1 MHIIVGKIF
10 YFVMSI
16 KEKRQSINFDKFIKK
31 DIEKRYSM
39 VNSNSLQQVRNIGIM
54 AHIDA
59 GKTTVTERIL
69 YYTGR
74 VHKMGEVHEGTAT
87 MDWMPQER
95 ERGITIS
102 SAVTT
107 SFWKGF
113 QINTI
118 DTPGHV
124 DFTVEVERSL
134 RVLDGAIVVFCAVA
148 GVEPQTET
156 VWHQADRYQ
165 VPRIAFVNKMD
176 RIGADYYGT
185 IKMIREKFAT
195 IPLVIQIPWGSE
207 NNFQGII
214 DIIKMKAY
222 SYTLDS
228 LGTNYCI
235 EEIPDKY
242 KKEAE
247 KAQKNL
253 MDILSEEDENF
264 LEDYLDGNEISEEKI
279 HQTIRRLTIKNKV
292 VPVLC
297 GSALK
302 NKGVQLL
309 LDAVNNYLPSPLEVP
324 PIKGENP
331 KTGKEITRKT
341 DISEPLSVLV
351 FKVMTDPFF
360 GRLCFIRVYSGIIK
374 EGLYVYNS
382 TQDVKERINR
392 LVKIHADHK
401 EQVKEIS
408 AGNLGAIIGLKKAG
422 TGDTLC
428 DENKPILLE
437 KIKFPEPVI
446 SIAIEPKSFAD
457 RDKMAIALEKI
468 AEEDPTFKHS
478 VNKDTGQTIIS
489 GMGELHLEI
498 IVDRLLRE
506 YKLDGNVGKPQVA
519 FKETITKK
527 ATAQGKFVR
536 QSGGRGQYGDVIIEI
551 EPYKEGNFEF
561 IDRTVGGAI
570 PKEYIPA
577 VKQGIQE
584 AMLCGILASYPVT
597 NIKVSVVDGSF
608 HPVDSSELA
617 FKIAASK
624 ALKEGLKKAS
634 PVLLEP
640 IVEIEIRT
648 PEEYLGSIIGDL
660 NSRRAKIL
668 GIQEKK
674 NIKGKIILAHVPL
687 QEVFGYATTLRSIT
701 QGRAIYV
708 MQFAYYEVAPENI
721 IKKISYKI

>member
-1 MHIIVGKIF
+1 MI
-10 YFVMSI
+10 I
-16 KEKRQSINFDKFIKK
+16 KEKTKRNNFKKYIKEE
-31 DIEKRYSM
+31 IENKYSM
-39 VNSNSLQQVRNIGIM
+39 LNSNGLQKVRNIGIM

-107 SFWKGF
+107 SFWKGY

-134 RVLDGAIVVFCAVA
+134 RILDGAIVVFCAVG

-165 VPRIAFVNKMD
+165 VPRIAFINKMD
-176 RIGADYYGT
+176 RTGADFYGT
-185 IKMIREKFAT
+185 IKMIKEKFSA
-195 IPLVIQIPWGSE
+195 IPLVTQIPWGKE
-207 NNFQGII
+207 GDFQGII
-214 DIIKMKAY
+214 DIVQMKAY
-222 SYTLDS
+222 SYTIDS
-228 LGTNYCI
+228 LGTNYCV
-235 EEIPDKY
+235 EEIPEKY
-242 KKEAE
+242 MKEAE
-247 KAQKNL
+247 KAQKKL
-253 MDILSEEDENF
+253 FDILSEEDESF
-264 LEDYLDGNEISEEKI
+264 MEDYLYNKDISEERI
-279 HQTIRRLTIKNKV
+279 YQTIRKLTIRNKL

-302 NKGVQLL
+302 NKGIQLL
-309 LDAVNNYLPSPLEVP
+309 LDAVNNYLPSPLEVL
-324 PIKGENP
+324 PIIGEDP

-341 DISEPLSVLV
+341 DVNEPLSALV
-351 FKVMTDPFF
+351 FKVTTDPFF
-360 GRLCFIRVYSGIIK
+360 GRLCFIRVYSGTIS
-374 EGLYVYNS
+374 EGHYVYNS
-382 TQDVKERINR
+382 TQNIKERINR

-408 AGNLGAIIGLKKAG
+408 AGNLGAIIGLKKSG

-428 DENKPILLE
+428 DEKKPIILE

-446 SIAIEPKSFAD
+446 SIAIEPKSLGD
-457 RDKMAIALEKI
+457 REKMAIALNKI
-468 AEEDPTFKHS
+468 GEEDPTFKHAY
-478 VNKDTGQTIIS
+478 NKDTGQTIIS

-506 YKLDGNVGKPQVA
+506 YKLDGNIGEPQVA
-519 FKETITKK
+519 FRETVTEK
-527 ATAQGKFVR
+527 ATARGRFIR
-536 QSGGRGQYGDVIIEI
+536 QSGGRGQYGDVIIEV
-551 EPYKEGNFEF
+551 EPYKEGTFEF
-561 IDRTVGGAI
+561 IDRTVGGSI
-570 PKEYIPA
+570 PKEYMPA

-584 AMLCGILASYPVT
+584 AMLCGVLASYPVT
-597 NIKVSVVDGSF
+597 NIRVSVIDGSF
-608 HPVDSSELA
+608 HSVDSSELA
-617 FKIAASK
+617 FKIAASI
-624 ALKEGLKKAS
+624 ALKEGLKKAN

-648 PEEYLGSIIGDL
+648 PEEYLGSIISDL

-668 GIQEKK
+668 GIQEKS
-674 NIKGKIILAHVPL
+674 NIKGKIIIAHVPL
-687 QEVFGYATTLRSIT
+687 QEVFGYATNLRSIT

-708 MQFAYYEVAPENI
+708 MQFAYYEIAPEDV
-721 IKKISYKI
+721 IKKISCII

>member
-1 MHIIVGKIF
+1 MI
-10 YFVMSI
+10 I
-16 KEKRQSINFDKFIKK
+16 KEKTKQINFKK
-31 DIEKRYSM
+31 YVKKEKEKKYSM
-39 VNSNSLQQVRNIGIM
+39 LSTNSLQKVRNIGIM

-107 SFWKGF
+107 SFWKGY

-134 RVLDGAIVVFCAVA
+134 RILDGAIVVFCAVG

-165 VPRIAFVNKMD
+165 VPRIAFINKMD
-176 RIGADYYGT
+176 RIGADFYGT
-185 IKMIREKFAT
+185 AKMIKEKFSA
-195 IPLVIQIPWGSE
+195 IPLVTQIPWGKE
-207 NNFQGII
+207 GNFRGII

-222 SYTLDS
+222 SYTIDS
-228 LGTNYCI
+228 LGTDYCV
-235 EEIPDKY
+235 EEIPEKY
-242 KKEAE
+242 MKEAE
-247 KAQKNL
+247 KAQKKL
-253 MDILSEEDENF
+253 IDILSEEDESF
-264 LEDYLDGNEISEEKI
+264 MEDYLYGKGISEERIYK
-279 HQTIRRLTIKNKV
+279 TIRKLTIQNKL

-302 NKGVQLL
+302 NKGIQLL
-309 LDAVNNYLPSPLEVP
+309 LDAVNNYLPSPLEVL
-324 PIKGENP
+324 PIIGEDP
-331 KTGKEITRKT
+331 RTGKEVTRKT
-341 DISEPLSVLV
+341 DANEPLSALV
-351 FKVMTDPFF
+351 FKVTTDPFF
-360 GRLCFIRVYSGIIK
+360 GRLCFIRVYSGMIK
-374 EGLYVYNS
+374 EGHYIYNS
-382 TQDVKERINR
+382 TQNNKERINR

-408 AGNLGAIIGLKKAG
+408 AGNLGAIIGLKKSR

-428 DENKPILLE
+428 DEKKPIILE

-446 SIAIEPKSFAD
+446 SIAIEPKILAD
-457 RDKMAIALEKI
+457 REKMAIALDKI
-468 AEEDPTFKHS
+468 GEEDPTFKHTY
-478 VNKDTGQTIIS
+478 NKDTGQTIIS

-506 YKLDGNVGKPQVA
+506 YKLDGNIGEPQVA

-527 ATAQGKFVR
+527 ATAQGRFVR
-536 QSGGRGQYGDVIIEI
+536 QSGGRGQYGDVVIEV
-551 EPYKEGNFEF
+551 EPYKEDNFEF
-561 IDRTVGGAI
+561 IDRTVGGSI

-584 AMLCGILASYPVT
+584 AMLCGVLASYPVT
-597 NIKVSVVDGSF
+597 NIRVSVLDGSF
-608 HPVDSSELA
+608 HSVDSSELA
-617 FKIAASK
+617 FKIAASI
-624 ALKEGLKKAS
+624 ALKEGLKKAN

-648 PEEYLGSIIGDL
+648 PEEYLGSIISDL

-674 NIKGKIILAHVPL
+674 NIKGKIIIAHVPL
-687 QEVFGYATTLRSIT
+687 QEVFGYATNLRSIT

-708 MQFAYYEVAPENI
+708 MQFAYYEIAPEGVV
-721 IKKISYKI
+721 KKYHI

>member
-1 MHIIVGKIF
+1 MI
-10 YFVMSI
+10 I
-16 KEKRQSINFDKFIKK
+16 KEKTKRNNFKKYIKEE
-31 DIEKRYSM
+31 IENKYSM
-39 VNSNSLQQVRNIGIM
+39 LNSNGLQKVRNIGIM

-107 SFWKGF
+107 SFWKGY

-134 RVLDGAIVVFCAVA
+134 RILDGAIVVFCAVG

-165 VPRIAFVNKMD
+165 VPRIAFINKMD
-176 RIGADYYGT
+176 RTGADFYGT
-185 IKMIREKFAT
+185 IKMIKEKFSA
-195 IPLVIQIPWGSE
+195 IPLVTQIPWGKE
-207 NNFQGII
+207 GDFQGII
-214 DIIKMKAY
+214 DIVQMKAY
-222 SYTLDS
+222 SYTIDS
-228 LGTNYCI
+228 LGTNYCV
-235 EEIPDKY
+235 EEIPEKY
-242 KKEAE
+242 MKEAE
-247 KAQKNL
+247 KAQKKL
-253 MDILSEEDENF
+253 MDILSEEDESF
-264 LEDYLDGNEISEEKI
+264 MEDYLYNKDISEERI
-279 HQTIRRLTIKNKV
+279 YQTIRKLTIRNKL

-302 NKGVQLL
+302 NKGIQLL
-309 LDAVNNYLPSPLEVP
+309 LDAVNNYLPSPLEVL
-324 PIKGENP
+324 PIIGEDP

-341 DISEPLSVLV
+341 DVNEPLSALV
-351 FKVMTDPFF
+351 FKVTTDPFF
-360 GRLCFIRVYSGIIK
+360 GRLCFIRVYSGTIS
-374 EGLYVYNS
+374 EGHYVYNS
-382 TQDVKERINR
+382 TQNIKERINR

-408 AGNLGAIIGLKKAG
+408 AGNLGAIIGLKKSG

-428 DENKPILLE
+428 DEKKPIILE

-446 SIAIEPKSFAD
+446 SIAIEPKSLGD
-457 RDKMAIALEKI
+457 REKMAIALNKI
-468 AEEDPTFKHS
+468 GEEDPTFKHAY
-478 VNKDTGQTIIS
+478 NKDTGQTIIS

-506 YKLDGNVGKPQVA
+506 YKLGGNIGEPQVA
-519 FKETITKK
+519 FRETVTEK
-527 ATAQGKFVR
+527 ATARGRFIR
-536 QSGGRGQYGDVIIEI
+536 QSGGRGQYGDVIIEV
-551 EPYKEGNFEF
+551 EPYKEGTFEF
-561 IDRTVGGAI
+561 IDRTVGGSI
-570 PKEYIPA
+570 PKEYMPA

-584 AMLCGILASYPVT
+584 AMLCGVLASYPVT
-597 NIKVSVVDGSF
+597 NIRVSVIDGSF
-608 HPVDSSELA
+608 HSVDSSELA
-617 FKIAASK
+617 FKIAASI
-624 ALKEGLKKAS
+624 ALKEGLKKAN

-648 PEEYLGSIIGDL
+648 PEEYLGSIISDL

-668 GIQEKK
+668 GIQEKS
-674 NIKGKIILAHVPL
+674 NIKGKIIIAHVPL
-687 QEVFGYATTLRSIT
+687 QEVFGYATNLRSIT

-708 MQFAYYEVAPENI
+708 MQFAYYEIAPEDV
-721 IKKISYKI
+721 IKKISCII

>member
-1 MHIIVGKIF
+1 MI
-10 YFVMSI
+10 I
-16 KEKRQSINFDKFIKK
+16 KEKTKRNNFKKYIKEE
-31 DIEKRYSM
+31 IENKYSM
-39 VNSNSLQQVRNIGIM
+39 LNSNGLQKVRNIGIM

-107 SFWKGF
+107 SFWKGY

-134 RVLDGAIVVFCAVA
+134 RILDGAIVVFCAVG

-165 VPRIAFVNKMD
+165 VPRIAFINKMD
-176 RIGADYYGT
+176 RTGADFYGT
-185 IKMIREKFAT
+185 IKMIKEKFSA
-195 IPLVIQIPWGSE
+195 IPLVTQIPWGKE
-207 NNFQGII
+207 GDFQGII
-214 DIIKMKAY
+214 DIVQMKAY
-222 SYTLDS
+222 SYTIDS
-228 LGTNYCI
+228 LGTNYCV
-235 EEIPDKY
+235 EEIPEKY
-242 KKEAE
+242 MKEAE
-247 KAQKNL
+247 KAQKKL
-253 MDILSEEDENF
+253 MDILSEEDESF
-264 LEDYLDGNEISEEKI
+264 MEDYLYNKDISEERI
-279 HQTIRRLTIKNKV
+279 YQTIRKLTIRNKL

-302 NKGVQLL
+302 NKGIQLL
-309 LDAVNNYLPSPLEVP
+309 LDAVNNYLPSPLEVL
-324 PIKGENP
+324 PIIGEDP

-341 DISEPLSVLV
+341 DVNEPLSALV
-351 FKVMTDPFF
+351 FKVTTDPFF
-360 GRLCFIRVYSGIIK
+360 GRLCFIRVYSGTIS
-374 EGLYVYNS
+374 EGHYVYNS
-382 TQDVKERINR
+382 TQNIKERINR

-408 AGNLGAIIGLKKAG
+408 AGNLGAIIGLKKSG

-428 DENKPILLE
+428 DEKKPIILE

-446 SIAIEPKSFAD
+446 SIAIEPKSLGD
-457 RDKMAIALEKI
+457 REKMAIALDKI
-468 AEEDPTFKHS
+468 GEEDPTFKHTY
-478 VNKDTGQTIIS
+478 NKDTGQTIIS

-506 YKLDGNVGKPQVA
+506 YKLGGNIGEPQVA
-519 FKETITKK
+519 FRETVTEK
-527 ATAQGKFVR
+527 ATARGRFIR
-536 QSGGRGQYGDVIIEI
+536 QSGGRGQYGDVIIEV
-551 EPYKEGNFEF
+551 EPYKEGTFEF
-561 IDRTVGGAI
+561 IDRTVGGSI
-570 PKEYIPA
+570 PKEYMPA

-584 AMLCGILASYPVT
+584 AMLCGVLASYPVT
-597 NIKVSVVDGSF
+597 NIRVSVIDGSF
-608 HPVDSSELA
+608 HSVDSSELA
-617 FKIAASK
+617 FKIAASI
-624 ALKEGLKKAS
+624 ALKEGLKKAN

-648 PEEYLGSIIGDL
+648 PEEYLGSIISDL

-668 GIQEKK
+668 GIQEKS
-674 NIKGKIILAHVPL
+674 NIKGKIIIAHVPL
-687 QEVFGYATTLRSIT
+687 QEVFGYATNLRSIT

-708 MQFAYYEVAPENI
+708 MQFAYYEIAPEDV
-721 IKKISYKI
+721 IKKISCII

>member
-1 MHIIVGKIF
+1 MI
-10 YFVMSI
+10 I
-16 KEKRQSINFDKFIKK
+16 KEKTKRNNFKKYIKEE
-31 DIEKRYSM
+31 IENKYSM
-39 VNSNSLQQVRNIGIM
+39 LNSNGLQKVRNIGIM

-107 SFWKGF
+107 SFWKGY

-134 RVLDGAIVVFCAVA
+134 RILDGAIVVFCAVG

-165 VPRIAFVNKMD
+165 VPRIAFINKMD
-176 RIGADYYGT
+176 RTGADFYGT
-185 IKMIREKFAT
+185 IKMIKEKFSA
-195 IPLVIQIPWGSE
+195 IPLVTQIPWGKE
-207 NNFQGII
+207 GDFQGII
-214 DIIKMKAY
+214 DIIQMKAY
-222 SYTLDS
+222 SYTIDS
-228 LGTNYCI
+228 LGTNYCV
-235 EEIPDKY
+235 EEIPEKY
-242 KKEAE
+242 MKEAE
-247 KAQKNL
+247 KAQKKL
-253 MDILSEEDENF
+253 FDILSEEDESF
-264 LEDYLDGNEISEEKI
+264 MEDYLYNKDISEERIYQIIRKL
-279 HQTIRRLTIKNKV
+279 TIRNKL

-302 NKGVQLL
+302 NKGIQLL
-309 LDAVNNYLPSPLEVP
+309 LDAVNNYLPSPLEVL
-324 PIKGENP
+324 PIIGEDP

-341 DISEPLSVLV
+341 DVNEPLSALV
-351 FKVMTDPFF
+351 FKVTTDPFF
-360 GRLCFIRVYSGIIK
+360 GRLCFIRVYSGTIS
-374 EGLYVYNS
+374 EGHYVYNS
-382 TQDVKERINR
+382 TQNIKERINR

-408 AGNLGAIIGLKKAG
+408 AGNLGAIIGLKKSG

-428 DENKPILLE
+428 DEKKPIILE

-446 SIAIEPKSFAD
+446 SIAIEPKSLGD
-457 RDKMAIALEKI
+457 REKMAIALDKI
-468 AEEDPTFKHS
+468 GEEDPTFKHAY
-478 VNKDTGQTIIS
+478 NKDTGQTIIS

-506 YKLDGNVGKPQVA
+506 YKLDGNIGEPQVA
-519 FKETITKK
+519 FRETVTEK
-527 ATAQGKFVR
+527 ATARGRFIR
-536 QSGGRGQYGDVIIEI
+536 QSGGRGQYGDVIIEV
-551 EPYKEGNFEF
+551 EPYKEGTFEF
-561 IDRTVGGAI
+561 IDRTVGGSI
-570 PKEYIPA
+570 PKEYMPA

-584 AMLCGILASYPVT
+584 AMLCGVLASYPVT
-597 NIKVSVVDGSF
+597 NIRVSVIDGSF
-608 HPVDSSELA
+608 HSVDSSELA
-617 FKIAASK
+617 FKIAASI
-624 ALKEGLKKAS
+624 ALKEGLKKAN

-648 PEEYLGSIIGDL
+648 PEEYLGSIISDL
-660 NSRRAKIL
+660 SSRRAKIL
-668 GIQEKK
+668 GIQEKS
-674 NIKGKIILAHVPL
+674 NIKGKIIIAHVPL
-687 QEVFGYATTLRSIT
+687 QEVFGYATNLRSIT

-708 MQFAYYEVAPENI
+708 MQFAYYEIAPEDV
-721 IKKISYKI
+721 IKKISCII

>member
-1 MHIIVGKIF
+1 MI
-10 YFVMSI
+10 I
-16 KEKRQSINFDKFIKK
+16 KEKTKRNNFKKYIKEE
-31 DIEKRYSM
+31 IENKYSM
-39 VNSNSLQQVRNIGIM
+39 LNSNGLQKVRNIGIM

-107 SFWKGF
+107 SFWKGY

-134 RVLDGAIVVFCAVA
+134 RILDGAIVVFCAVG

-165 VPRIAFVNKMD
+165 VPRIAFINKMD
-176 RIGADYYGT
+176 RTGADFYGT
-185 IKMIREKFAT
+185 IKMIKEKFSA
-195 IPLVIQIPWGSE
+195 IPLVTQIPWGKE
-207 NNFQGII
+207 GDFQGII
-214 DIIKMKAY
+214 DIVQMKAY
-222 SYTLDS
+222 SYTIDS
-228 LGTNYCI
+228 LGTNYCV
-235 EEIPDKY
+235 EEIPEKY
-242 KKEAE
+242 MKEAE
-247 KAQKNL
+247 KAQKKL
-253 MDILSEEDENF
+253 MDILSEEDESF
-264 LEDYLDGNEISEEKI
+264 MEDYLYNKDISEERI
-279 HQTIRRLTIKNKV
+279 YQTIRKLTIRNKL

-302 NKGVQLL
+302 NKGIQLL
-309 LDAVNNYLPSPLEVP
+309 LDAVNNYLPSPLEVL
-324 PIKGENP
+324 PIIGEDP

-341 DISEPLSVLV
+341 DVNEPLSALV
-351 FKVMTDPFF
+351 FKVTTDPFF
-360 GRLCFIRVYSGIIK
+360 GRLCFIRVYSGTIS
-374 EGLYVYNS
+374 EGHYVYNS
-382 TQDVKERINR
+382 TQNIKERINR

-408 AGNLGAIIGLKKAG
+408 AGNLGAIIGLKKSG

-428 DENKPILLE
+428 DEKKPIILE

-446 SIAIEPKSFAD
+446 SIAIEPKSLGD
-457 RDKMAIALEKI
+457 REKMAIALNKI
-468 AEEDPTFKHS
+468 GEEDPTFKHAY
-478 VNKDTGQTIIS
+478 NKDTGQTIIS

-506 YKLDGNVGKPQVA
+506 YKLGGNIGEPQVA
-519 FKETITKK
+519 FRETVTEK
-527 ATAQGKFVR
+527 ATARGRFIR
-536 QSGGRGQYGDVIIEI
+536 QSGGRGQYGDVIIEV
-551 EPYKEGNFEF
+551 EPYKEGTFEF
-561 IDRTVGGAI
+561 VDRTVGGSI
-570 PKEYIPA
+570 PKEYMPA

-584 AMLCGILASYPVT
+584 AMLCGVLASYPVT
-597 NIKVSVVDGSF
+597 NIRVSVIDGSF
-608 HPVDSSELA
+608 HSVDSSELA
-617 FKIAASK
+617 FKIAASI
-624 ALKEGLKKAS
+624 ALKEGLKKAN

-648 PEEYLGSIIGDL
+648 PEEYLGSIISDL

-668 GIQEKK
+668 GIQEKS
-674 NIKGKIILAHVPL
+674 NIKGKIIIAHVPL
-687 QEVFGYATTLRSIT
+687 QEVFGYATNLRSIT

-708 MQFAYYEVAPENI
+708 MQFAYYEIAPEDV
-721 IKKISYKI
+721 IKKISCII

>member
-1 MHIIVGKIF
+1 MI
-10 YFVMSI
+10 I
-16 KEKRQSINFDKFIKK
+16 KEKTKRNNFKKYIKEE
-31 DIEKRYSM
+31 IENKYSM
-39 VNSNSLQQVRNIGIM
+39 LNSNGLQKVRNIGIM

-107 SFWKGF
+107 SFWKGY

-134 RVLDGAIVVFCAVA
+134 RILDGAIVVFCAVG

-165 VPRIAFVNKMD
+165 VPRIAFINKMD
-176 RIGADYYGT
+176 RTGADFYGT
-185 IKMIREKFAT
+185 IKMIKEKFSA
-195 IPLVIQIPWGSE
+195 IPLVTQIPWGKE
-207 NNFQGII
+207 GDFQGII
-214 DIIKMKAY
+214 DIIQMKAY
-222 SYTLDS
+222 SYTIDS
-228 LGTNYCI
+228 LGTNYCV
-235 EEIPDKY
+235 EEIPEKY
-242 KKEAE
+242 MKEAE
-247 KAQKNL
+247 KAQKKL
-253 MDILSEEDENF
+253 FDILSEEDESF
-264 LEDYLDGNEISEEKI
+264 MEDYLYNKDISEERI
-279 HQTIRRLTIKNKV
+279 YQTIRKLTIRNKL

-302 NKGVQLL
+302 NKGIQLL
-309 LDAVNNYLPSPLEVP
+309 LDAVNNYLPSPLEVL
-324 PIKGENP
+324 PIIGEDP

-341 DISEPLSVLV
+341 DVNEPLSALV
-351 FKVMTDPFF
+351 FKVTTDPFF
-360 GRLCFIRVYSGIIK
+360 GRLCFIRVYSGTIS
-374 EGLYVYNS
+374 EGHYVYNS
-382 TQDVKERINR
+382 TQNIKERINR

-408 AGNLGAIIGLKKAG
+408 AGNLGAIIGLKKSG

-428 DENKPILLE
+428 DEKKPIILE

-446 SIAIEPKSFAD
+446 SIAIEPKSLGD
-457 RDKMAIALEKI
+457 REKMAIALNKI
-468 AEEDPTFKHS
+468 GEEDPTFKHAY
-478 VNKDTGQTIIS
+478 NKDTGQTIIS

-506 YKLDGNVGKPQVA
+506 YKLDGNIGEPQVA
-519 FKETITKK
+519 FRETVTEK
-527 ATAQGKFVR
+527 ATARGRFIR
-536 QSGGRGQYGDVIIEI
+536 QSGGRGQYGDVIIEV
-551 EPYKEGNFEF
+551 EPYKEGTFEF
-561 IDRTVGGAI
+561 IDRTVGGSI
-570 PKEYIPA
+570 PKEYMPA

-584 AMLCGILASYPVT
+584 AMLCGVMASYPVT
-597 NIKVSVVDGSF
+597 NIRVSVIDGSF
-608 HPVDSSELA
+608 HSVDSSELA
-617 FKIAASK
+617 FKIAASI
-624 ALKEGLKKAS
+624 ALKEGLKKAN

-648 PEEYLGSIIGDL
+648 PEEYLGSIISDL

-668 GIQEKK
+668 GIQEKS
-674 NIKGKIILAHVPL
+674 NIKGKIIIAHVPL
-687 QEVFGYATTLRSIT
+687 QEVFGYATNLRSIT

-708 MQFAYYEVAPENI
+708 MQFAYYEIAPEDVT
-721 IKKISYKI
+721 KKISCII

>member
-1 MHIIVGKIF
+1 MI
-10 YFVMSI
+10 I
-16 KEKRQSINFDKFIKK
+16 KEKTRPISFKKSIKK
-31 DIEKRYSM
+31 EIENKYSM
-39 VNSNSLQQVRNIGIM
+39 LNTNSLQKVRNIGIM

-107 SFWKGF
+107 SFWGGY

-134 RVLDGAIVVFCAVA
+134 RILDGAIVVFCAVG

-165 VPRIAFVNKMD
+165 VPRIAFINKMD
-176 RIGADYYGT
+176 RTGADFYGT
-185 IKMIREKFAT
+185 VKMIKDKFST
-195 IPLVIQIPWGSE
+195 TPLVIQIPWGKE
-207 NNFQGII
+207 ENFQGII
-214 DIIKMKAY
+214 DIIEMKAY
-222 SYTLDS
+222 SYTIDS

-235 EEIPDKY
+235 EEIPDQY

-247 KAQKNL
+247 KAQKKL
-253 MDILSEEDENF
+253 FDILSEEDESF
-264 LEDYLDGNEISEEKI
+264 MEDYLYGKEISQEQI
-279 HQTIRRLTIKNKV
+279 CLTIRKLTIKNKL

-302 NKGVQLL
+302 NKGIQLL
-309 LDAVNNYLPSPLEVP
+309 LDAVNNYLPSPLEVL
-324 PIKGENP
+324 PIIGEDP

-341 DISEPLSVLV
+341 DVNEPLSALV
-351 FKVMTDPFF
+351 FKVTTDPFF
-360 GRLCFIRVYSGIIK
+360 GRLSFIRVYSGTIR
-374 EGLYVYNS
+374 EGHYLYNS
-382 TQDVKERINR
+382 TQNVKERINR

-408 AGNLGAIIGLKKAG
+408 AGNLGAIIGLKKSG

-428 DENKPILLE
+428 DEKESIILE

-446 SIAIEPKSFAD
+446 SIAIEPKSIAD
-457 RDKMAIALEKI
+457 REKMAIALDKI
-468 AEEDPTFKHS
+468 GEEDPTFKHTY
-478 VNKDTGQTIIS
+478 NKDTGQTIIS

-506 YKLDGNVGKPQVA
+506 YKLDGNIGEPQVA
-519 FKETITKK
+519 FRETVTEK
-527 ATAQGKFVR
+527 ATAQGRFIR
-536 QSGGRGQYGDVIIEI
+536 QSGGRGQYGDVIIEV
-551 EPYKEGNFEF
+551 EPYKTGSFEF
-561 IDRTVGGAI
+561 IDRTVGGSI

-584 AMLCGILASYPVT
+584 AMLCGVLASYPVT
-597 NIKVSVVDGSF
+597 NIRVSVIDGSF
-608 HPVDSSELA
+608 HSVDSSELA
-617 FKIAASK
+617 FKIAASI
-624 ALKEGLKKAS
+624 ALKEGLRKAN

-674 NIKGKIILAHVPL
+674 NIKGKIIIAHVPL
-687 QEVFGYATTLRSIT
+687 QEVFGYATNLRSIT

-708 MQFAYYEVAPENI
+708 MQFAYYEVAPEDV
-721 IKKISYKI
+721 IKKISCII

>member
-1 MHIIVGKIF
+1 MI
-10 YFVMSI
+10 I
-16 KEKRQSINFDKFIKK
+16 KEKTKRNNFKKYIKEE
-31 DIEKRYSM
+31 IENKYSM
-39 VNSNSLQQVRNIGIM
+39 LNSNGLQKVRNIGIM

-107 SFWKGF
+107 SFWKGY

-134 RVLDGAIVVFCAVA
+134 RILDGAIVVFCAVG

-165 VPRIAFVNKMD
+165 VPRIAFINKMD
-176 RIGADYYGT
+176 RTGADFYGT
-185 IKMIREKFAT
+185 IKMIKEKFSA
-195 IPLVIQIPWGSE
+195 IPLVTQIPWGKE
-207 NNFQGII
+207 GDFQGII
-214 DIIKMKAY
+214 DIVQMKAY
-222 SYTLDS
+222 SYTIDS
-228 LGTNYCI
+228 LGTNYCV
-235 EEIPDKY
+235 EEIPEKY
-242 KKEAE
+242 MKEAE
-247 KAQKNL
+247 KAQKKL
-253 MDILSEEDENF
+253 MDILSEEDESF
-264 LEDYLDGNEISEEKI
+264 MEDYLYNKDISEERI
-279 HQTIRRLTIKNKV
+279 YQTIRKLTIRNKL

-302 NKGVQLL
+302 NKGIQLL
-309 LDAVNNYLPSPLEVP
+309 LDAVNNYLPSPLEVL
-324 PIKGENP
+324 PIIGEDP

-341 DISEPLSVLV
+341 DVNEPLSALV
-351 FKVMTDPFF
+351 FKVTTDPFF
-360 GRLCFIRVYSGIIK
+360 GRLCFIRVYSGTIS
-374 EGLYVYNS
+374 EGHYVYNS
-382 TQDVKERINR
+382 TQNIKERINR

-408 AGNLGAIIGLKKAG
+408 AGNLGAIIGLKKSG

-428 DENKPILLE
+428 DEKKPIILE

-446 SIAIEPKSFAD
+446 SIAIEPKSLGD
-457 RDKMAIALEKI
+457 REKMAIALNKI
-468 AEEDPTFKHS
+468 GEEDPTFKHAY
-478 VNKDTGQTIIS
+478 NKDTGQTIIS

-506 YKLDGNVGKPQVA
+506 YKLDGNIGEPQVA
-519 FKETITKK
+519 FRETVTEK
-527 ATAQGKFVR
+527 ATARGRFIR
-536 QSGGRGQYGDVIIEI
+536 QSGGRGQYGDVIIEV
-551 EPYKEGNFEF
+551 EPYKEGTFEF
-561 IDRTVGGAI
+561 VDRTVGGSI
-570 PKEYIPA
+570 PKEYMPA

-584 AMLCGILASYPVT
+584 AMLCGVLASYPVT
-597 NIKVSVVDGSF
+597 NIRVSVIDGSF
-608 HPVDSSELA
+608 HSVDSSELA
-617 FKIAASK
+617 FKIAASI
-624 ALKEGLKKAS
+624 ALKEGLKKAN

-648 PEEYLGSIIGDL
+648 PEEYLGSIISDL

-668 GIQEKK
+668 GIQEKS
-674 NIKGKIILAHVPL
+674 NIKGKIIIAHVPL
-687 QEVFGYATTLRSIT
+687 QEVFGYATNLRSIT

-708 MQFAYYEVAPENI
+708 MQFAYYEIAPEDV
-721 IKKISYKI
+721 IKKISCII

>member
-1 MHIIVGKIF
+1 MI
-10 YFVMSI
+10 I
-16 KEKRQSINFDKFIKK
+16 KEKTKTINFKKYIIKE
-31 DIEKRYSM
+31 IENKHSM
-39 VNSNSLQQVRNIGIM
+39 LNLDSLQQVRNIGIM

-107 SFWKGF
+107 SFWKGY

-134 RVLDGAIVVFCAVA
+134 RILDGAIVVFCAVG

-165 VPRIAFVNKMD
+165 VPRIAFINKMD
-176 RIGADYYGT
+176 RTGADFYGT
-185 IKMIREKFAT
+185 IKMIKEKFSA
-195 IPLVIQIPWGSE
+195 IPLVTQIPWGKE
-207 NNFQGII
+207 GDFQGII
-214 DIIKMKAY
+214 DIIQMKAY
-222 SYTLDS
+222 SYTIDS
-228 LGTNYCI
+228 LGTNYCV
-235 EEIPDKY
+235 EEIPEKY
-242 KKEAE
+242 MKEAG
-247 KAQKNL
+247 KAQKKL
-253 MDILSEEDENF
+253 FDILSEEDESF
-264 LEDYLDGNEISEEKI
+264 MEDYLYNKDISEERI
-279 HQTIRRLTIKNKV
+279 YQTIRKLTIRNKL

-302 NKGVQLL
+302 NKGIQLL
-309 LDAVNNYLPSPLEVP
+309 LDAVNNYLPSPLEVL
-324 PIKGENP
+324 PIIGEDP

-341 DISEPLSVLV
+341 DVNEPLSALV
-351 FKVMTDPFF
+351 FKVTTDPFF
-360 GRLCFIRVYSGIIK
+360 GRLCFIRVYSGTIS
-374 EGLYVYNS
+374 EGHYVYNS
-382 TQDVKERINR
+382 TQNIKERINR

-408 AGNLGAIIGLKKAG
+408 AGNLGAIIGLKKSG

-428 DENKPILLE
+428 DEKKPIILE

-446 SIAIEPKSFAD
+446 SIAIEPKSLGD
-457 RDKMAIALEKI
+457 RGKMAIALNKI
-468 AEEDPTFKHS
+468 GEEDPTFKHAY
-478 VNKDTGQTIIS
+478 NKDTGQTIIS

-506 YKLDGNVGKPQVA
+506 YKLGGNIGEPQVA
-519 FKETITKK
+519 FRETVTEK
-527 ATAQGKFVR
+527 ATARGRFIR
-536 QSGGRGQYGDVIIEI
+536 QSGGRGQYGDVIIEV
-551 EPYKEGNFEF
+551 EPYKEGTFEF
-561 IDRTVGGAI
+561 IDRTVGGSI
-570 PKEYIPA
+570 PKEYMPA

-584 AMLCGILASYPVT
+584 AMLCGVLASYPVT
-597 NIKVSVVDGSF
+597 NIRVSVIDGSF
-608 HPVDSSELA
+608 HSVDSSELA
-617 FKIAASK
+617 FKIAASI
-624 ALKEGLKKAS
+624 ALKEGLKKAN

-648 PEEYLGSIIGDL
+648 PEEYLGSIISDL

-668 GIQEKK
+668 GIQEKS
-674 NIKGKIILAHVPL
+674 NIKGKIIIAHVPL
-687 QEVFGYATTLRSIT
+687 QEVFGYATNLRSIT

-708 MQFAYYEVAPENI
+708 MQFAYYEIAPEDV
-721 IKKISYKI
+721 IKKISCII

>member
-1 MHIIVGKIF
+1 MI
-10 YFVMSI
+10 I
-16 KEKRQSINFDKFIKK
+16 KEKTKRNNFKKYIKEE
-31 DIEKRYSM
+31 IENKYSM
-39 VNSNSLQQVRNIGIM
+39 LNSNGLQKVRNIGIM

-107 SFWKGF
+107 SFWKGY

-134 RVLDGAIVVFCAVA
+134 RILDGAIVVFCAVG

-165 VPRIAFVNKMD
+165 VPRIAFINKMD
-176 RIGADYYGT
+176 RTGADFYGT
-185 IKMIREKFAT
+185 IKMIKEKFSA
-195 IPLVIQIPWGSE
+195 IPLVTQIPWGKE
-207 NNFQGII
+207 GDFQGII
-214 DIIKMKAY
+214 DIIQMKAY
-222 SYTLDS
+222 SYTIDS
-228 LGTNYCI
+228 LGTNYCV
-235 EEIPDKY
+235 EEIPEKY
-242 KKEAE
+242 MKEAE
-247 KAQKNL
+247 KAQKKL
-253 MDILSEEDENF
+253 FDILSEEDESF
-264 LEDYLDGNEISEEKI
+264 MEDYLYNKDISEERI
-279 HQTIRRLTIKNKV
+279 YQTIRKLTIRNKL

-302 NKGVQLL
+302 NKGIQLL
-309 LDAVNNYLPSPLEVP
+309 LDAVNNYLPSPLEVL
-324 PIKGENP
+324 PIIGEDP

-341 DISEPLSVLV
+341 DVNEPLSALV
-351 FKVMTDPFF
+351 FKVTTDPFF
-360 GRLCFIRVYSGIIK
+360 GRLCFIRVYSGTIS
-374 EGLYVYNS
+374 EGHYVYNS
-382 TQDVKERINR
+382 TQNIKERINR

-408 AGNLGAIIGLKKAG
+408 AGNLGAIIGLKKSG

-428 DENKPILLE
+428 DEKKPIILE

-446 SIAIEPKSFAD
+446 SIAIEPKSLGD
-457 RDKMAIALEKI
+457 REKMAIALNKI
-468 AEEDPTFKHS
+468 GEEDPTFKHAY
-478 VNKDTGQTIIS
+478 NKDTGQTIIS

-506 YKLDGNVGKPQVA
+506 YKLDGNIGEPQVA
-519 FKETITKK
+519 FRETVTEK
-527 ATAQGKFVR
+527 ATARGRFIR
-536 QSGGRGQYGDVIIEI
+536 QSGGRGQYGDVIIEV
-551 EPYKEGNFEF
+551 EPYKEGTFEF
-561 IDRTVGGAI
+561 IDRTVGGSI
-570 PKEYIPA
+570 PKEYMPA

-584 AMLCGILASYPVT
+584 AMLCGVLASYPVT
-597 NIKVSVVDGSF
+597 NIRVSVIDGSF
-608 HPVDSSELA
+608 HSVDSSELA
-617 FKIAASK
+617 FKIAASI
-624 ALKEGLKKAS
+624 ALKEGLKKAN

-648 PEEYLGSIIGDL
+648 PEEYLGSIISDL

-668 GIQEKK
+668 GIQEKS
-674 NIKGKIILAHVPL
+674 NIKGKIIIAHVPL
-687 QEVFGYATTLRSIT
+687 QEVFGYATNLRSIT

-708 MQFAYYEVAPENI
+708 MQFAYYEIAPEDV
-721 IKKISYKI
+721 IKKISCII

>member
-1 MHIIVGKIF
+1 ML
-10 YFVMSI
+10 
-16 KEKRQSINFDKFIKK
+16 
-31 DIEKRYSM
+31 
-39 VNSNSLQQVRNIGIM
+39 NSNGLQKVRNIGIM

-107 SFWKGF
+107 SFWKGY

-134 RVLDGAIVVFCAVA
+134 RILDGAIVVFCAVG

-165 VPRIAFVNKMD
+165 VPRIAFINKMD
-176 RIGADYYGT
+176 RTGADFYGT
-185 IKMIREKFAT
+185 IKMIKEKFSA
-195 IPLVIQIPWGSE
+195 IPLVTQIPWGKE
-207 NNFQGII
+207 GDFQGII
-214 DIIKMKAY
+214 DIIQMKAY
-222 SYTLDS
+222 SYTIDS
-228 LGTNYCI
+228 LGTNYCV
-235 EEIPDKY
+235 EEIPEKY
-242 KKEAE
+242 MKEAE
-247 KAQKNL
+247 KAQKKL
-253 MDILSEEDENF
+253 FDILSEEDESF
-264 LEDYLDGNEISEEKI
+264 MEDYLYNKDISEERI
-279 HQTIRRLTIKNKV
+279 YQTIRKLTIRNKL

-302 NKGVQLL
+302 NKGIQLL
-309 LDAVNNYLPSPLEVP
+309 LDAVNNYLPSPLEVL
-324 PIKGENP
+324 PIIGEDP

-341 DISEPLSVLV
+341 DVNEPLSALV
-351 FKVMTDPFF
+351 FKVTTDPFF
-360 GRLCFIRVYSGIIK
+360 GRLCFIRVYSGTIS
-374 EGLYVYNS
+374 EGHYVYNS
-382 TQDVKERINR
+382 TQNIKERINR

-408 AGNLGAIIGLKKAG
+408 AGNLGAIIGLKKSG

-428 DENKPILLE
+428 DEKKPIILE

-446 SIAIEPKSFAD
+446 SIAIEPKSLGD
-457 RDKMAIALEKI
+457 REKMAIALNKI
-468 AEEDPTFKHS
+468 GEEDPTFKHAY
-478 VNKDTGQTIIS
+478 NKDTGQTIIS

-506 YKLDGNVGKPQVA
+506 YKLDGNIGEPQVA
-519 FKETITKK
+519 FRETVTEK
-527 ATAQGKFVR
+527 ATARGRFIR
-536 QSGGRGQYGDVIIEI
+536 QSGGRGQYGDVIIEV
-551 EPYKEGNFEF
+551 EPYKEGTFEF
-561 IDRTVGGAI
+561 IDRTVGGSI
-570 PKEYIPA
+570 PKEYMPA

-584 AMLCGILASYPVT
+584 AMLCGVLASYPVT
-597 NIKVSVVDGSF
+597 NIRVSVIDGSF
-608 HPVDSSELA
+608 HSVDSSELA
-617 FKIAASK
+617 FKIAASI
-624 ALKEGLKKAS
+624 ALKEGLKKAN

-648 PEEYLGSIIGDL
+648 PEEYLGSIISDL

-668 GIQEKK
+668 GIQEKS
-674 NIKGKIILAHVPL
+674 NIKGKIIIAHVPL
-687 QEVFGYATTLRSIT
+687 QEVFGYATNLRSIT

-708 MQFAYYEVAPENI
+708 MQFAYYEIAPEDV
-721 IKKISYKI
+721 IKKISCII

>member
-1 MHIIVGKIF
+1 MV
-10 YFVMSI
+10 I
-16 KEKRQSINFDKFIKK
+16 KEKIKLINFNKLINKE
-31 DIEKRYSM
+31 IENKSLM
-39 VNSNSLQQVRNIGIM
+39 LNSISIQQLRNIGIM

-107 SFWKGF
+107 SFWKGC
-113 QINTI
+113 QINII

-134 RVLDGAIVVFCAVA
+134 RVLDGAVVVFCAVG

-156 VWHQADRYQ
+156 VWHQADRYH
-165 VPRIAFVNKMD
+165 VPRIAFINKMD
-176 RIGADYYGT
+176 RIGADFHGT
-185 IKMIREKFAT
+185 VKMIRDKFST
-195 IPLVIQIPWGSE
+195 IPLVIQLPLGSE
-207 NNFQGII
+207 GNFQGII
-214 DIIKMKAY
+214 DIINMNAY
-222 SYTLDS
+222 LYNIDTL
-228 LGTNYCI
+228 GINYCI
-235 EEIPDKY
+235 EEIPEEYRKA
-242 KKEAE
+242 AE
-247 KAQKNL
+247 KAKKNM
-253 MDILSEEDENF
+253 MDILAEEDELF
-264 LEDYLDGNEISEEKI
+264 MEDYLYDKEITLEQI
-279 HQTIRRLTIKNKV
+279 YQTIRRVTIKNRI

-302 NKGVQLL
+302 NKGIQLL
-309 LDAVNNYLPSPLEVP
+309 LDAVNRYLPSPLEIL

-331 KTGKEITRKT
+331 ETSKEVIRNT
-341 DISEPLSVLV
+341 DVNEPLSALV

-360 GRLCFIRVYSGIIK
+360 GRLSFLRVYSGIIK
-374 EGLYVYNS
+374 EGHYVYNS
-382 TQDVKERINR
+382 TQNIKERINR

-401 EQVKEIS
+401 EQVKELS
-408 AGNLGAIIGLKKAG
+408 AGNLGAIIGLKKSG

-428 DENKPILLE
+428 DEKNPIILE

-446 SIAIEPKSFAD
+446 SIAIEPKSIAD
-457 RDKMAIALEKI
+457 RDKMAIALDKI
-468 AEEDPTFKHS
+468 AEEDPTFRHS

-506 YKLDGNVGKPQVA
+506 YKLDGTIGKPQVA

-527 ATAQGKFVR
+527 AIAQGKFIR
-536 QSGGRGQYGDVIIEI
+536 QSGGKGQYGDVIIEI
-551 EPYKEGNFEF
+551 EPYKEDTFEF
-561 IDRTVGGAI
+561 IDRTVGGSV

-577 VKQGIQE
+577 VKQGIQD

-617 FKIAASK
+617 FRIAASK
-624 ALKEGLKKAS
+624 ALKDGLRKANS
-634 PVLLEP
+634 VLLEP

-648 PEEYLGSIIGDL
+648 PEEYLGSIISDL
-660 NSRRAKIL
+660 NSRRAKIV

-674 NIKGKIILAHVPL
+674 NIKGKILIADVPL
-687 QEVFGYATTLRSIT
+687 QEVFGYATNLRSIS

-708 MQFAYYEVAPENI
+708 MQLAYYEIVPDSI
-721 IKKISYKI
+721 MIKTLYKI

>member
-1 MHIIVGKIF
+1 MI
-10 YFVMSI
+10 I
-16 KEKRQSINFDKFIKK
+16 KEKTKQINFKK
-31 DIEKRYSM
+31 YVKKEKEKKYYMLST
-39 VNSNSLQQVRNIGIM
+39 NSLQKVRNIGIM

-107 SFWKGF
+107 SFWKGY

-134 RVLDGAIVVFCAVA
+134 RILDGAIVVFCAVG

-165 VPRIAFVNKMD
+165 VPRIAFINKMD
-176 RIGADYYGT
+176 RTGADFYGT
-185 IKMIREKFAT
+185 IKMIKEKFSA
-195 IPLVIQIPWGSE
+195 IPLVTQIPWGKE
-207 NNFQGII
+207 GDFQGII
-214 DIIKMKAY
+214 DIIQMKAY
-222 SYTLDS
+222 SYTIDS
-228 LGTNYCI
+228 LGTNYCV
-235 EEIPDKY
+235 EEIPEKY
-242 KKEAE
+242 MKEAE
-247 KAQKNL
+247 KAQKKL
-253 MDILSEEDENF
+253 FDILSEEDESF
-264 LEDYLDGNEISEEKI
+264 MEDYLYNKDISEERI
-279 HQTIRRLTIKNKV
+279 YQTIRKLTIRNKL

-302 NKGVQLL
+302 NKGIQLL
-309 LDAVNNYLPSPLEVP
+309 LDAVNNYLPSPLEVL
-324 PIKGENP
+324 PIIGEDP

-341 DISEPLSVLV
+341 DVNEPLSALV
-351 FKVMTDPFF
+351 FKVTTDPFF
-360 GRLCFIRVYSGIIK
+360 GRLCFIRVYSGTIS
-374 EGLYVYNS
+374 EGHYVYNS
-382 TQDVKERINR
+382 TQNIKERINR

-408 AGNLGAIIGLKKAG
+408 AGNLGAIIGLKKSG

-428 DENKPILLE
+428 DEKKPIILE

-446 SIAIEPKSFAD
+446 SIAIEPKSLGD
-457 RDKMAIALEKI
+457 REKMAIALNKI
-468 AEEDPTFKHS
+468 GEEDPTFKHAY
-478 VNKDTGQTIIS
+478 NKDTGQTIIS

-506 YKLDGNVGKPQVA
+506 YKLDGNIGEPQVA
-519 FKETITKK
+519 FRETVTEK
-527 ATAQGKFVR
+527 ATARGRFIR
-536 QSGGRGQYGDVIIEI
+536 QSGGRGQYGDVIIEV
-551 EPYKEGNFEF
+551 EPYKEGTFEF
-561 IDRTVGGAI
+561 IDRTVGGSI
-570 PKEYIPA
+570 PKEYMPA

-584 AMLCGILASYPVT
+584 AMLCGVLASYPVT
-597 NIKVSVVDGSF
+597 NIRVSVIDGSF
-608 HPVDSSELA
+608 HSVDSSELA
-617 FKIAASK
+617 FKIAASI
-624 ALKEGLKKAS
+624 ALKEGLKKAN

-648 PEEYLGSIIGDL
+648 PEEYLGSIISDL

-668 GIQEKK
+668 GIQEKS
-674 NIKGKIILAHVPL
+674 NIKGKIIIAHVPL
-687 QEVFGYATTLRSIT
+687 QEVFGYATNLRSIT

-708 MQFAYYEVAPENI
+708 MQFAYYEIAPEDVT
-721 IKKISYKI
+721 KKISCII

>member
-1 MHIIVGKIF
+1 MI
-10 YFVMSI
+10 I
-16 KEKRQSINFDKFIKK
+16 KEKTKRNNFKKYIKEE
-31 DIEKRYSM
+31 IENKYSM
-39 VNSNSLQQVRNIGIM
+39 LNSNGLQKVRNIGIM

-107 SFWKGF
+107 SFWKGY

-134 RVLDGAIVVFCAVA
+134 RILDGAIVVFCAVG

-165 VPRIAFVNKMD
+165 VPRIAFINKMD
-176 RIGADYYGT
+176 RTGADFYGT
-185 IKMIREKFAT
+185 IKMIKEKFSA
-195 IPLVIQIPWGSE
+195 IPLVTQIPWGKE
-207 NNFQGII
+207 GDFQGII
-214 DIIKMKAY
+214 DIIQMKAY
-222 SYTLDS
+222 SYTIDS
-228 LGTNYCI
+228 LGTNYCV
-235 EEIPDKY
+235 EEIPEKY
-242 KKEAE
+242 MKEAE
-247 KAQKNL
+247 KAQKKL
-253 MDILSEEDENF
+253 MDILSEEDESF
-264 LEDYLDGNEISEEKI
+264 MEDYLYNKDISEERI
-279 HQTIRRLTIKNKV
+279 YQTIRKLTIRNKL

-302 NKGVQLL
+302 NKGIQLL
-309 LDAVNNYLPSPLEVP
+309 LDAVNNYLPSPLEVL
-324 PIKGENP
+324 PIIGEDP

-341 DISEPLSVLV
+341 DVNEPLSALV
-351 FKVMTDPFF
+351 FKVTTDPFF
-360 GRLCFIRVYSGIIK
+360 GRLCFIRVYSGTIS
-374 EGLYVYNS
+374 EGHYVYNS
-382 TQDVKERINR
+382 TQNIKERINR

-408 AGNLGAIIGLKKAG
+408 AGNLGAIIGLKKSG

-428 DENKPILLE
+428 DEKKPIILE

-446 SIAIEPKSFAD
+446 SIAIEPKSLGD
-457 RDKMAIALEKI
+457 REKMAIALDKI
-468 AEEDPTFKHS
+468 GEEDPTFKHTY
-478 VNKDTGQTIIS
+478 NKDTGQTIIS

-506 YKLDGNVGKPQVA
+506 YKLGGNIGEPQVA
-519 FKETITKK
+519 FRETVTEK
-527 ATAQGKFVR
+527 ATARGRFIR
-536 QSGGRGQYGDVIIEI
+536 QSGGRGQYGDVIIEV
-551 EPYKEGNFEF
+551 EPYKEGTFEF
-561 IDRTVGGAI
+561 IDRTVGGSI
-570 PKEYIPA
+570 PKEYMPA

-584 AMLCGILASYPVT
+584 AMLCGVLASYPVT
-597 NIKVSVVDGSF
+597 NIRVSVIDGSF
-608 HPVDSSELA
+608 HSVDSSELA
-617 FKIAASK
+617 FKIAASI
-624 ALKEGLKKAS
+624 ALKEGLKKAN

-648 PEEYLGSIIGDL
+648 PEEYLGSIISDL

-668 GIQEKK
+668 GIQEKS
-674 NIKGKIILAHVPL
+674 NIKGKIIIAHVPL
-687 QEVFGYATTLRSIT
+687 QEVFGYATNLRSIT

-708 MQFAYYEVAPENI
+708 MQFAYYEIAPEDV
-721 IKKISYKI
+721 IKKISCII

>member
-1 MHIIVGKIF
+1 MI
-10 YFVMSI
+10 I
-16 KEKRQSINFDKFIKK
+16 KEKTKRNNFKKYIKEE
-31 DIEKRYSM
+31 IENKYSM
-39 VNSNSLQQVRNIGIM
+39 LNSNGLQKVRNIGIM

-107 SFWKGF
+107 SFWKGY

-134 RVLDGAIVVFCAVA
+134 RILDGAIVVFCAVG

-165 VPRIAFVNKMD
+165 VPRIAFINKMD
-176 RIGADYYGT
+176 RTGADFYGT
-185 IKMIREKFAT
+185 IKMIKEKFSA
-195 IPLVIQIPWGSE
+195 IPLVTQIPWGKE
-207 NNFQGII
+207 GDFQGII
-214 DIIKMKAY
+214 DIIQMKAY
-222 SYTLDS
+222 SYTIDS
-228 LGTNYCI
+228 LGTNYCV
-235 EEIPDKY
+235 EEIPEKY
-242 KKEAE
+242 MKEAE
-247 KAQKNL
+247 KAQKKL
-253 MDILSEEDENF
+253 FDILSEEDESF
-264 LEDYLDGNEISEEKI
+264 MEDYLYNKDISEERI
-279 HQTIRRLTIKNKV
+279 YQTIRKLTIRNKL

-302 NKGVQLL
+302 NKGIQLL
-309 LDAVNNYLPSPLEVP
+309 LDAVNNYLPSPLEVL
-324 PIKGENP
+324 PIIGEDP

-341 DISEPLSVLV
+341 DVNEPLSALV
-351 FKVMTDPFF
+351 FKVTTDPFF
-360 GRLCFIRVYSGIIK
+360 GRLCFIRVYSGTIS
-374 EGLYVYNS
+374 EGHYVYNS
-382 TQDVKERINR
+382 TQNIKERINR

-408 AGNLGAIIGLKKAG
+408 AGNLGAIIGLKKSG

-428 DENKPILLE
+428 DEKKPIILE

-446 SIAIEPKSFAD
+446 SIAIEPKSLGD
-457 RDKMAIALEKI
+457 REKMAIALDKI
-468 AEEDPTFKHS
+468 GEEDPTFKHTY
-478 VNKDTGQTIIS
+478 NKDTGQTIIS

-506 YKLDGNVGKPQVA
+506 YKLDGNIGEPQVA
-519 FKETITKK
+519 FRETVTEK
-527 ATAQGKFVR
+527 ATARGRFIR
-536 QSGGRGQYGDVIIEI
+536 QSGGRGQYGDVIIEV
-551 EPYKEGNFEF
+551 EPYKEGTFEF
-561 IDRTVGGAI
+561 IDRTVGGSI
-570 PKEYIPA
+570 PKEYMPA

-584 AMLCGILASYPVT
+584 AMLCGVLASYPVT
-597 NIKVSVVDGSF
+597 NIRVSVIDGSF
-608 HPVDSSELA
+608 HSVDSSELA
-617 FKIAASK
+617 FKIAASI
-624 ALKEGLKKAS
+624 ALKEGLKKAN

-648 PEEYLGSIIGDL
+648 PEEYLGSIISDL

-668 GIQEKK
+668 GIQEKS
-674 NIKGKIILAHVPL
+674 NIKGKIIIAHVPL
-687 QEVFGYATTLRSIT
+687 QEVFGYATNLRSIT

-708 MQFAYYEVAPENI
+708 MQFAYYEIAPEDV
-721 IKKISYKI
+721 IKKISCII

>member
-1 MHIIVGKIF
+1 MI
-10 YFVMSI
+10 I
-16 KEKRQSINFDKFIKK
+16 KEKTRPINFKK
-31 DIEKRYSM
+31 VNKKEIENKYSM
-39 VNSNSLQQVRNIGIM
+39 LNSNNLQKVRNIGIM

-107 SFWKGF
+107 SFWKGY

-134 RVLDGAIVVFCAVA
+134 RILDGAIVVFCAVG

-165 VPRIAFVNKMD
+165 VPRIAFINKMD
-176 RIGADYYGT
+176 RTGADFCGT
-185 IKMIREKFAT
+185 VKMIKEKFST
-195 IPLVIQIPWGSE
+195 IPLVIQIPWGKE
-207 NNFQGII
+207 GNFQGII
-214 DIIKMKAY
+214 DIINMKAY
-222 SYTLDS
+222 SYTIDS
-228 LGTNYCI
+228 LGTNYCV
-235 EEIPDKY
+235 EEIPDQY

-247 KAQKNL
+247 KAQKKL
-253 MDILSEEDENF
+253 FDILSEEDESF
-264 LEDYLDGNEISEEKI
+264 MEDYLYGKGISQERI
-279 HQTIRRLTIKNKV
+279 YLTIRKLTINNKL

-302 NKGVQLL
+302 NKGIQLL
-309 LDAVNNYLPSPLEVP
+309 LDAVNNYLPSPLEVL
-324 PIKGENP
+324 PIIGEDP

-341 DISEPLSVLV
+341 DVNEPLSALV
-351 FKVMTDPFF
+351 FKVTTDPFF
-360 GRLCFIRVYSGIIK
+360 GRLCFIRVYSGTIR
-374 EGLYVYNS
+374 EGHYVYNS
-382 TQDVKERINR
+382 TQNIKERINR

-408 AGNLGAIIGLKKAG
+408 AGNLGAIIGLKKSG

-428 DENKPILLE
+428 DEKKSIILE

-446 SIAIEPKSFAD
+446 SIAIEPKSIAD
-457 RDKMAIALEKI
+457 REKMAIALDKI
-468 AEEDPTFKHS
+468 GEEDPTFKHTY
-478 VNKDTGQTIIS
+478 NKDTGQTIIS

-506 YKLDGNVGKPQVA
+506 YRLDGNIGEPQVA
-519 FKETITKK
+519 FKETVSKK
-527 ATAQGKFVR
+527 ATAQGRFIR
-536 QSGGRGQYGDVIIEI
+536 QSGGRGQYGDVIIEV
-551 EPYKEGNFEF
+551 EPYKEDSFEF
-561 IDRTVGGAI
+561 VDRTTGGSI
-570 PKEYIPA
+570 PKEFIPA

-597 NIKVSVVDGSF
+597 NIRVSVIDGSF

-617 FKIAASK
+617 FKIAASI
-624 ALKEGLKKAS
+624 ALKEGLRKAN

-648 PEEYLGSIIGDL
+648 PEEYVGSIISDL

-674 NIKGKIILAHVPL
+674 NIKGKIIMAHVPL
-687 QEVFGYATTLRSIT
+687 KEVFGYATNLRSVT

-708 MQFAYYEVAPENI
+708 MQFAYYEVAPEEV
-721 IKKISYKI
+721 IKKISCII

>member
-1 MHIIVGKIF
+1 MI
-10 YFVMSI
+10 I
-16 KEKRQSINFDKFIKK
+16 KEKTKRNNFKKYIKEE
-31 DIEKRYSM
+31 IENKYSM
-39 VNSNSLQQVRNIGIM
+39 LNSNGLQKVRNIGIM

-107 SFWKGF
+107 SFWKGY

-134 RVLDGAIVVFCAVA
+134 RILDGAIVVFCAVG

-165 VPRIAFVNKMD
+165 VPRIAFINKMD
-176 RIGADYYGT
+176 RTGADFYGT
-185 IKMIREKFAT
+185 IKMIKEKFSA
-195 IPLVIQIPWGSE
+195 IPLVTQIPWGKE
-207 NNFQGII
+207 GDFQGII
-214 DIIKMKAY
+214 DIVQMKAY
-222 SYTLDS
+222 SYTIDS
-228 LGTNYCI
+228 LGTNYCV
-235 EEIPDKY
+235 EEIPEKY
-242 KKEAE
+242 MKEAE
-247 KAQKNL
+247 KAQKKL
-253 MDILSEEDENF
+253 FDILSEEDESF
-264 LEDYLDGNEISEEKI
+264 MEDYLYNKDISEERI
-279 HQTIRRLTIKNKV
+279 YQTIRKLTIRNKL

-302 NKGVQLL
+302 NKGIQLL
-309 LDAVNNYLPSPLEVP
+309 LDAVNNYLPSPLEVL
-324 PIKGENP
+324 PIIGEDP

-341 DISEPLSVLV
+341 DVNEPLSALV
-351 FKVMTDPFF
+351 FKVTTDPFF
-360 GRLCFIRVYSGIIK
+360 GRLCFIRVYSGTIS
-374 EGLYVYNS
+374 EGHYVYNS
-382 TQDVKERINR
+382 TQNIKERINR

-408 AGNLGAIIGLKKAG
+408 AGNLGAIIGLKKSG

-428 DENKPILLE
+428 DEKKPIILE

-446 SIAIEPKSFAD
+446 SIAIEPKSLGD
-457 RDKMAIALEKI
+457 REKMAIALNKI
-468 AEEDPTFKHS
+468 GEEDPTFKHAY
-478 VNKDTGQTIIS
+478 NKDTGQTIIS

-506 YKLDGNVGKPQVA
+506 YKLDGNIGEPQVA
-519 FKETITKK
+519 FRETVTEK
-527 ATAQGKFVR
+527 ATARGRFIR
-536 QSGGRGQYGDVIIEI
+536 QSGGKGQYGDVIIEV
-551 EPYKEGNFEF
+551 EPYKEGTFEF
-561 IDRTVGGAI
+561 IDRTVGGSI
-570 PKEYIPA
+570 PKEYMPA

-584 AMLCGILASYPVT
+584 AMLCGVMASYPVT
-597 NIKVSVVDGSF
+597 NIRVSVIDGSF
-608 HPVDSSELA
+608 HSVDSSELA
-617 FKIAASK
+617 FKIAASI
-624 ALKEGLKKAS
+624 ALKEGLKKAN

-648 PEEYLGSIIGDL
+648 PEEYLGSIISDL

-668 GIQEKK
+668 GIQEKS
-674 NIKGKIILAHVPL
+674 NIKGKIIIAHVPL
-687 QEVFGYATTLRSIT
+687 QEVFGYATNLRSIT

-708 MQFAYYEVAPENI
+708 MQFAYYEIAPEDV
-721 IKKISYKI
+721 IKKISCII

>member
-1 MHIIVGKIF
+1 MI
-10 YFVMSI
+10 I
-16 KEKRQSINFDKFIKK
+16 KEKTKRNNFKKYIKEE
-31 DIEKRYSM
+31 IENKYSM
-39 VNSNSLQQVRNIGIM
+39 LNSNGLQKVRNIGIM

-107 SFWKGF
+107 SFWKGY

-134 RVLDGAIVVFCAVA
+134 RILDGAIVVFCAVG

-165 VPRIAFVNKMD
+165 VPRIAFINKMD
-176 RIGADYYGT
+176 RTGADFYGT
-185 IKMIREKFAT
+185 IKMIKEKFSA
-195 IPLVIQIPWGSE
+195 IPLVTQIPWGKE
-207 NNFQGII
+207 GDFQGII
-214 DIIKMKAY
+214 DIIQMKAY
-222 SYTLDS
+222 SYTIDS
-228 LGTNYCI
+228 LGTNYCV
-235 EEIPDKY
+235 EEIPEKY
-242 KKEAE
+242 MKEAE
-247 KAQKNL
+247 KAQKKL
-253 MDILSEEDENF
+253 FDILSEEDESF
-264 LEDYLDGNEISEEKI
+264 MEDYLYNKDISEERI
-279 HQTIRRLTIKNKV
+279 YQTIRKLTIRNKL

-302 NKGVQLL
+302 NKGIQLL
-309 LDAVNNYLPSPLEVP
+309 LDAVNNYLPSPLEVL
-324 PIKGENP
+324 PIIGEDP

-341 DISEPLSVLV
+341 DVNEPLSALV
-351 FKVMTDPFF
+351 FKVTTDPFF
-360 GRLCFIRVYSGIIK
+360 GRLCFIRVYSGTIS
-374 EGLYVYNS
+374 EGHYVYNS
-382 TQDVKERINR
+382 TQNIKERINR

-401 EQVKEIS
+401 EQVKDIS
-408 AGNLGAIIGLKKAG
+408 AGNLGAIIGLKKSG

-428 DENKPILLE
+428 DEKKPIILE

-446 SIAIEPKSFAD
+446 SIAIEPKSLGD
-457 RDKMAIALEKI
+457 REKMAIALNKI
-468 AEEDPTFKHS
+468 GEEDPTFKHAY
-478 VNKDTGQTIIS
+478 NKDTGQTIIS

-506 YKLDGNVGKPQVA
+506 YKLDGNIGEPQVA
-519 FKETITKK
+519 FRETVTEK
-527 ATAQGKFVR
+527 ATARGRFIR
-536 QSGGRGQYGDVIIEI
+536 QSGGRGQYGDVIIEV
-551 EPYKEGNFEF
+551 EPYKEGTFEF
-561 IDRTVGGAI
+561 IDRTVGGSI
-570 PKEYIPA
+570 PKEYMPA

-584 AMLCGILASYPVT
+584 AMLCGVLASYPVT
-597 NIKVSVVDGSF
+597 NIRVSVIDGSF
-608 HPVDSSELA
+608 HSVDSSELA
-617 FKIAASK
+617 FKIAASI
-624 ALKEGLKKAS
+624 ALKEGLKKAN

-648 PEEYLGSIIGDL
+648 PEEYLGSIISDL

-668 GIQEKK
+668 GIQEKS
-674 NIKGKIILAHVPL
+674 NIKGKIIIAHVPL
-687 QEVFGYATTLRSIT
+687 QEVFGYATNLRSIT

-708 MQFAYYEVAPENI
+708 MQFAYYEIAPEDV
-721 IKKISYKI
+721 IKKISCII

>member
-1 MHIIVGKIF
+1 MI
-10 YFVMSI
+10 I
-16 KEKRQSINFDKFIKK
+16 KEKTKRNNFKKYIKEE
-31 DIEKRYSM
+31 IENKYSM
-39 VNSNSLQQVRNIGIM
+39 LNSNGLQKVRNIGIM

-107 SFWKGF
+107 SFWKGY

-134 RVLDGAIVVFCAVA
+134 RILDGAIVVFCAVG

-165 VPRIAFVNKMD
+165 VPRIAFINKMD
-176 RIGADYYGT
+176 RTGADFYGT
-185 IKMIREKFAT
+185 IKMIKEKFSA
-195 IPLVIQIPWGSE
+195 IPLVTQIPWGKE
-207 NNFQGII
+207 GDFQGII
-214 DIIKMKAY
+214 DIIQMKAY
-222 SYTLDS
+222 SYTIDS
-228 LGTNYCI
+228 LGTNYCV
-235 EEIPDKY
+235 EEIPEKY
-242 KKEAE
+242 MKEAE
-247 KAQKNL
+247 KAQKKL
-253 MDILSEEDENF
+253 FDILSEEDESF
-264 LEDYLDGNEISEEKI
+264 MEDYLYNKDISEERI
-279 HQTIRRLTIKNKV
+279 YQTIRKLTIRNKL

-302 NKGVQLL
+302 NKGIQLL
-309 LDAVNNYLPSPLEVP
+309 LDAVNNYLPSPLEVL
-324 PIKGENP
+324 PIIGEDP

-341 DISEPLSVLV
+341 DVNEPLSALV
-351 FKVMTDPFF
+351 FKVTTDPFF
-360 GRLCFIRVYSGIIK
+360 GRLCFIRVYSGTIS
-374 EGLYVYNS
+374 EGHYVYNS
-382 TQDVKERINR
+382 TQNIKERINR

-408 AGNLGAIIGLKKAG
+408 AGNLGAIIGLKKSG

-428 DENKPILLE
+428 DEKKPIILE

-446 SIAIEPKSFAD
+446 SIAIEPKSLGD
-457 RDKMAIALEKI
+457 REKMAIALNKI
-468 AEEDPTFKHS
+468 GEEDPTFKHAY
-478 VNKDTGQTIIS
+478 NKDTGQTIIS

-506 YKLDGNVGKPQVA
+506 YKLGGNIGEPQVA
-519 FKETITKK
+519 FRETVTEK
-527 ATAQGKFVR
+527 ATARGRFIR
-536 QSGGRGQYGDVIIEI
+536 QSGGRGQYGDVIIEV
-551 EPYKEGNFEF
+551 EPYKEGTFEF
-561 IDRTVGGAI
+561 IDRTVGGSI
-570 PKEYIPA
+570 PKEYMPA

-584 AMLCGILASYPVT
+584 AMLCGVLASYPVT
-597 NIKVSVVDGSF
+597 NIRVSVIDGSF
-608 HPVDSSELA
+608 HSVDSSELA
-617 FKIAASK
+617 FKIAASI
-624 ALKEGLKKAS
+624 ALKEGLKKAN

-648 PEEYLGSIIGDL
+648 PEEYLGSIISDL

-668 GIQEKK
+668 GIQEKS
-674 NIKGKIILAHVPL
+674 NIKGKIIIAHVPL
-687 QEVFGYATTLRSIT
+687 QEVFGYATNLRSIT

-708 MQFAYYEVAPENI
+708 MQFAYYEIAPEDV
-721 IKKISYKI
+721 IKKISCII

>member
-1 MHIIVGKIF
+1 MI
-10 YFVMSI
+10 I
-16 KEKRQSINFDKFIKK
+16 KEKTKSINFKKYIK
-31 DIEKRYSM
+31 EKTGNKHSM
-39 VNSNSLQQVRNIGIM
+39 LNLNSLQQVRNIGIM

-107 SFWKGF
+107 SLWKGY

-134 RVLDGAIVVFCAVA
+134 RVLDGAIVVFCAVG

-165 VPRIAFVNKMD
+165 VPRIAFINKMD
-176 RIGADYYGT
+176 RIGADFYGT
-185 IKMIREKFAT
+185 VNMIKEKFST
-195 IPLVIQIPWGSE
+195 IPLIIQIPWGKE
-207 NNFQGII
+207 GNFQGII

-228 LGTNYCI
+228 LGTNYCV
-235 EEIPDKY
+235 EKIPDKY
-242 KKEAE
+242 KNEAE
-247 KAQKNL
+247 KAQKKL
-253 MDILSEEDENF
+253 MDTLSEEDENF
-264 LEDYLDGNEISEEKI
+264 MEDYLYGKEIDEERIYK
-279 HQTIRRLTIKNKV
+279 TIRKLTIKNTLI
-292 VPVLC
+292 PVLC

-302 NKGVQLL
+302 NKGIQLL
-309 LDAVNNYLPSPLEVP
+309 LDAVNNYLPSPLEVL
-324 PIKGENP
+324 PILGENP
-331 KTGKEITRKT
+331 KTGEEITRKT
-341 DISEPLSVLV
+341 DANEPLSALV
-351 FKVMTDPFF
+351 FKVTTDPFF
-360 GRLCFIRVYSGIIK
+360 GRLCFMRVYSGTIR
-374 EGLYVYNS
+374 EGHYVYNS
-382 TQDVKERINR
+382 TQDIKERINR

-408 AGNLGAIIGLKKAG
+408 AGNLGAVIGLKKSG

-428 DENKPILLE
+428 DEKKPIILE

-446 SIAIEPKSFAD
+446 SIAIEPKSIAD
-457 RDKMAIALEKI
+457 KEKMAIALDKI
-468 AEEDPTFKHS
+468 GEEDPTFKHTF
-478 VNKDTGQTIIS
+478 NRDTGQTIIS

-506 YKLDGNVGKPQVA
+506 YKLDGTIGEPQVA

-527 ATAQGKFVR
+527 ATAQGRFIR
-536 QSGGRGQYGDVIIEI
+536 QSGGRGQYGDVIIEV
-551 EPYKEGNFEF
+551 EPYKEGTFEF
-561 IDRTVGGAI
+561 VDRTVGGSI
-570 PKEYIPA
+570 PKEYMPA
-577 VKQGIQE
+577 IKQGMQE
-584 AMLCGILASYPVT
+584 AMLCGVLASYPIT
-597 NIKVSVVDGSF
+597 NIRVSVIDGSF

-617 FKIAASK
+617 FKIAASM
-624 ALKEGLKKAS
+624 ALKEGLKKAN

-648 PEEYLGSIIGDL
+648 PEEYLGSIISDL

-687 QEVFGYATTLRSIT
+687 QEVFGYATNLRSIT

-721 IKKISYKI
+721 IKKISCDI

>member
-1 MHIIVGKIF
+1 MT
-10 YFVMSI
+10 I
-16 KEKRQSINFDKFIKK
+16 KEKTQIIKFNKLIKEQSGKNRFMLNSIN
-31 DIEKRYSM
+31 
-39 VNSNSLQQVRNIGIM
+39 LQQVRNIGIM

-107 SFWKGF
+107 SFWKGH
-113 QINTI
+113 QINII

-134 RVLDGAIVVFCAVA
+134 RVLDGAIIVFCAVG
-148 GVEPQTET
+148 GVEPQSET
-156 VWHQADRYQ
+156 VWHQADRYN
-165 VPRIAFVNKMD
+165 VPRIAFINKMD
-176 RIGADYYGT
+176 RVGADFYGT
-185 IKMIREKFAT
+185 VNTIKEKFNT
-195 IPLVIQIPWGSE
+195 KPLILQLPWGSE
-207 NNFQGII
+207 GDFQGII
-214 DIIKMKAY
+214 DIVEMKAY
-222 SYTLDS
+222 SYTIDN
-228 LGTNYCI
+228 LGINYCI
-235 EEIPDKY
+235 TEIPKEYKEIADKY
-242 KKEAE
+242 RKGM
-247 KAQKNL
+247 
-253 MDILSEEDENF
+253 MDILSEEDERF
-264 LEDYLDGNEISEEKI
+264 MEDYLFGKDISLDKI
-279 HQTIRRLTIKNKV
+279 YQTIRKITIKNRI
-292 VPVLC
+292 VPIIC

-302 NKGVQLL
+302 NKGIQLL
-309 LDAVNNYLPSPLEVP
+309 LDAVIKYLPSPLEVL

-331 KTGKEITRKT
+331 KTGKEIIRKT
-341 DISEPLSVLV
+341 DVNEPLSALV

-360 GRLCFIRVYSGIIK
+360 GRLCFIRVYSGIIN
-374 EGLYVYNS
+374 EGSYVYNS
-382 TQDVKERINR
+382 TQNIKERVNR

-401 EQVKEIS
+401 EQVKEIT
-408 AGNLGAIIGLKKAG
+408 AGNLGAIIGLKKSS

-428 DENKPILLE
+428 DEKSPIILE
-437 KIKFPEPVI
+437 KIRFPEPVI
-446 SIAIEPKSFAD
+446 SIAIEPKSIAD
-457 RDKMAIALEKI
+457 REKMAIALDKM
-468 AEEDPTFKHS
+468 AEEDPTFKHF

-506 YKLDGNVGKPQVA
+506 HKIGGNIGKPQVA

-527 ATAQGKFVR
+527 AIAQGKFIR
-536 QSGGRGQYGDVIIEI
+536 QSGGKGQYGDVVIEI
-551 EPYKEGNFEF
+551 EPYKEDTFEF
-561 IDRTVGGAI
+561 VDRTVGGSI

-584 AMLCGILASYPVT
+584 AMLSGILASYPVT
-597 NIKVSVVDGSF
+597 NIRVYVVDGSY

-617 FKIAASK
+617 FRIAASK
-624 ALKEGLKKAS
+624 ALKEALRKAN

-648 PEEYLGSIIGDL
+648 PEEYLGSIISDL

-687 QEVFGYATTLRSIT
+687 QEVFGYATNLRSIS
-701 QGRAIYV
+701 QGRANYV
-708 MQFAYYEVAPENI
+708 MQFAYYEIVPDSI
-721 IKKISYKI
+721 LKKVLYRI